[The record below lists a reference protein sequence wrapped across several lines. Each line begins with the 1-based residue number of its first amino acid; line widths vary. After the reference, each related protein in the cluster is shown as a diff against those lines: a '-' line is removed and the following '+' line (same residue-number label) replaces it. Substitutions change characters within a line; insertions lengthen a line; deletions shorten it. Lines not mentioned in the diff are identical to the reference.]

1 MSNIFFYDDSEP
13 KVMNSCLLHLGT
25 GVLLAY
31 AVAIIAV
38 PARLSVANAQS
49 DQRSFTCNTDGYIA
63 QIGWRGNQPQLTF
76 GASSESPTI
85 RNAPVEVLSRR
96 GIVTYTTQQGEA
108 KTTVFLYSDGT
119 CAVTITAASGETT
132 VNELGQIADQ
142 SHPISAPSSAPD
154 ETLLSFQ
161 TSRNAV
167 RIFTRNGETLM
178 NIYDKQE
185 KITWINGV
193 PVKTEQ
199 TPEGTR
205 YTNTRG
211 EAQIEVF
218 LNLNG
223 DRTLAINGD
232 TEQGY

>member
-1 MSNIFFYDDSEP
+1 
-13 KVMNSCLLHLGT
+13 MNKRLLHLILRLLPLGT

-31 AVAIIAV
+31 AALVAAANHSPNRFTIAV
-38 PARLSVANAQS
+38 AQS
-49 DQRSFTCNTDGYIA
+49 TQRSFTCNTDGYVA
-63 QIGWRGNQPQLTF
+63 QIRWQGNIPQLTF
-76 GASSESPTI
+76 GANSTSPTI
-85 RNAPVEVLSRR
+85 RNTPVEELSRR

-119 CAVTITAASGETT
+119 CAVAITTESGETT
-132 VNELGQIADQ
+132 VNELGQVADQ
-142 SHPISAPSSAPD
+142 HNTSSASSSAPD
-154 ETLLSFQ
+154 ETLVLFQ

-178 NIYDKQE
+178 NVYDKQE
-185 KITWINGV
+185 RITWINGV

-205 YTNTRG
+205 YTNVRG
-211 EAQIEVF
+211 EARIEVF

-223 DRTLAINGD
+223 DRTLVINGD
-232 TEQGY
+232 TEEGY